1 MFALE
6 ILLLIS
12 ACITILGLVVLV
24 PLVLDR
30 RKKE

>member
-12 ACITILGLVVLV
+12 ACIIILGLVVLV
-24 PLVLDR
+24 PLVVDR